1 MVAASAVIKES
12 SSLVQVT
19 AITQREGVLKI
30 NRKFSTRKLV
40 YLAFLIAL
48 TIVLTRMLSL
58 RIAIGGVEGIRIGFG
73 DLPIILAGIA
83 FGPLA
88 GGIVGA
94 LSDVLGFLISPMGAY
109 MPHFT
114 LTTFL
119 TGFIPGM
126 LSVYVLK
133 DCQKFW
139 SLLIAV
145 MIGQVIS
152 DLILVPI
159 FLNNLFGIPF
169 QAAIIPRIIGQVIHI
184 PIFAYLVKILLGY
197 QLFGDEVKTVCD
209 H

>member
-12 SSLVQVT
+12 FSLVQAT
-19 AITQREGVLKI
+19 AMTQREGVLDI
-30 NRKFSTRKLV
+30 NRKFSTKKVV

-48 TIVLTRMLSL
+48 TIVLTRLLSL

-73 DLPIILAGIA
+73 DLPIILAGIV

-94 LSDVLGFLISPMGAY
+94 VSDILGFIISPMGAY

-119 TGFIPGM
+119 TGFIPG
-126 LSVYVLK
+126 LFSAYIFK
-133 DCQKFW
+133 DCNKFW
-139 SLLIAV
+139 FLLIAITV
-145 MIGQVIS
+145 GQVIS

-159 FLNNLFGIPF
+159 FLNNLFGVPIK
-169 QAAIIPRIIGQVIHI
+169 ATIIPRLIGQTLHI
-184 PIFAYLVKILLGY
+184 PVFAYLIKTLFNY
-197 QLFGDEVKTVCD
+197 QLFEDNIHKFCD
-209 H
+209 L